1 MYSGNLSNIE
11 SVIEEWKYRL
21 LNSISAASVIPF
33 LYLIK
38 NRYYIH
44 NLKSAD
50 KTNKIFIC
58 IFSCFE
64 MVSLTIAFF
73 IACKDSIFK
82 SIYMTYFYYS
92 LFSIPFLLSF
102 LGDGFPYIN
111 KKAVVALFKNEG
123 KLEKIDY
130 CFIFLYL
137 LILFMFTL
145 NNYSKNIF
153 PNISSNMGGGY
164 YKYNTIILNDERVIN
179 GKIIHS
185 NKDYLFI
192 SDEEGKIQQYSVSEI
207 KEYLFSEKKQKEE
220 NQIIVQDKTK
230 ETFSKIKINI
240 KKEFKKMESLI
251 SAIIAAVIS
260 AIVSIFITSM
270 GNKFTQKKDLD
281 NQLDSILKLAFD
293 HPELETISE
302 TKKWKDVDKTTIE
315 SQRYELYATMVF
327 NYLERVCKFYKYKTS
342 KIEKYLDVKSW
353 VRIHKEYWEHPTVEH
368 ENQDVYEKKFRDI
381 INSYIK

>member
-1 MYSGNLSNIE
+1 MKKFFKDHLFQLIYLIPVSFIAIGSFVLNIYLNQFGIIDVALFDSKTIFVGFIAVFQLLSFLIVLCTLVGKIDSIHDVVVLFFCIIWLPIFFSILVYMYSGNLNNIE

-50 KTNKIFIC
+50 KSNKIFIC

-111 KKAVVALFKNEG
+111 KKAGVALFKNEG

-164 YKYNTIILNDERVIN
+164 YKYNTIVLEDDTIIT

-185 NKDYLFI
+185 NSEYIYLIEEEEKLSQYPIDKIKTYEI
-192 SDEEGKIQQYSVSEI
+192 SKTNIVVKEEIIEKEIEVSEN
-207 KEYLFSEKKQKEE
+207 EQLPE
-220 NQIIVQDKTK
+220 
-230 ETFSKIKINI
+230 IN
-240 KKEFKKMESLI
+240 
-251 SAIIAAVIS
+251 V
-260 AIVSIFITSM
+260 
-270 GNKFTQKKDLD
+270 N
-281 NQLDSILKLAFD
+281 N
-293 HPELETISE
+293 
-302 TKKWKDVDKTTIE
+302 
-315 SQRYELYATMVF
+315 
-327 NYLERVCKFYKYKTS
+327 
-342 KIEKYLDVKSW
+342 
-353 VRIHKEYWEHPTVEH
+353 
-368 ENQDVYEKKFRDI
+368 
-381 INSYIK
+381 

>member
-1 MYSGNLSNIE
+1 MREYIKDHLFQLIYLIPVSFIAIGSFVLNIYLNQFGIIDVALFDSRTIFVGFIAVFQLLSFLIVLCTLVGKINSIHDVVVLIFCIIWLPIFFSILVYMYSGNLSNIE

-21 LNSISAASVIPF
+21 LNSISAASVTPF
-33 LYLIK
+33 LYIIK

-64 MVSLTIAFF
+64 IISLTTAFF

-82 SIYMTYFYYS
+82 SIYMTYLYYV

-111 KKAVVALFKNEG
+111 KKAGVALFKNEG
-123 KLEKIDY
+123 RLEKMDY

-137 LILFMFTL
+137 LILFMITL

-164 YKYNTIILNDERVIN
+164 YKYNTIVLEDDTIIT

-185 NKDYLFI
+185 NSEYIYLI
-192 SDEEGKIQQYSVSEI
+192 EEEEKLSQYP
-207 KEYLFSEKKQKEE
+207 
-220 NQIIVQDKTK
+220 
-230 ETFSKIKINI
+230 IN
-240 KKEFKKMESLI
+240 M
-251 SAIIAAVIS
+251 
-260 AIVSIFITSM
+260 
-270 GNKFTQKKDLD
+270 
-281 NQLDSILKLAFD
+281 
-293 HPELETISE
+293 
-302 TKKWKDVDKTTIE
+302 
-315 SQRYELYATMVF
+315 
-327 NYLERVCKFYKYKTS
+327 
-342 KIEKYLDVKSW
+342 
-353 VRIHKEYWEHPTVEH
+353 
-368 ENQDVYEKKFRDI
+368 
-381 INSYIK
+381 INSYELTNNTSSITESPINTESEVIDNLQNTQINKGSIEQ

>member
-1 MYSGNLSNIE
+1 MFQLIYLIPVSFIAIGSFVLNIYLNQFGIIDVALFDSKTIFVGFIAVFQLLSFLIVLCTLVGKIDSIHDVVVLIFCSIWLPIFFSILVYMYSGNLSNIE

-64 MVSLTIAFF
+64 IISLTTAFF

-82 SIYMTYFYYS
+82 SIYMTYLYYV

-102 LGDGFPYIN
+102 LGDEFPYIN
-111 KKAVVALFKNEG
+111 KKAGVALFKNEG
-123 KLEKIDY
+123 KLEKMDY

-137 LILFMFTL
+137 LILFMITL

-153 PNISSNMGGGY
+153 PHISSNIGGGY
-164 YKYNTIILNDERVIN
+164 YKYNTIVLEDDSIIT

-185 NKDYLFI
+185 NSEYIYLI
-192 SDEEGKIQQYSVSEI
+192 EEEEKLSQYPI
-207 KEYLFSEKKQKEE
+207 
-220 NQIIVQDKTK
+220 D
-230 ETFSKIKINI
+230 KIKAYKISKTNDVVDD
-240 KKEFKKMESLI
+240 SI
-251 SAIIAAVIS
+251 SA
-260 AIVSIFITSM
+260 
-270 GNKFTQKKDLD
+270 KKIEEFEKE
-281 NQLDSILKLAFD
+281 QL
-293 HPELETISE
+293 LETINSSE
-302 TKKWKDVDKTTIE
+302 
-315 SQRYELYATMVF
+315 Q
-327 NYLERVCKFYKYKTS
+327 
-342 KIEKYLDVKSW
+342 
-353 VRIHKEYWEHPTVEH
+353 
-368 ENQDVYEKKFRDI
+368 
-381 INSYIK
+381 

>member
-1 MYSGNLSNIE
+1 MKKYFKDHLFQLIYLIPVSFIAIGSFVLNIYLNQFGIIDVALFDSRTIFVGFIAVFQLLSFLIVLCTLVGKIDSIHDVVVLIFCIIWLPIFFSILVYMYSGNLSNIE

-38 NRYYIH
+38 NRYHIH

-50 KTNKIFIC
+50 KSNKIFIC

-111 KKAVVALFKNEG
+111 KKAGVALFKNEG
-123 KLEKIDY
+123 KLEKMDY

-137 LILFMFTL
+137 LILFMITL

-153 PNISSNMGGGY
+153 PHISSNMGGGY
-164 YKYNTIILNDERVIN
+164 YKYNTIVLEDDTIIT

-185 NKDYLFI
+185 NSEYIYLI
-192 SDEEGKIQQYSVSEI
+192 E
-207 KEYLFSEKKQKEE
+207 KEE
-220 NQIIVQDKTK
+220 KLSQYPID
-230 ETFSKIKINI
+230 KIKTYEISKTNI
-240 KKEFKKMESLI
+240 VVKEEI
-251 SAIIAAVIS
+251 
-260 AIVSIFITSM
+260 
-270 GNKFTQKKDLD
+270 
-281 NQLDSILKLAFD
+281 
-293 HPELETISE
+293 
-302 TKKWKDVDKTTIE
+302 
-315 SQRYELYATMVF
+315 
-327 NYLERVCKFYKYKTS
+327 
-342 KIEKYLDVKSW
+342 IEKEIEV
-353 VRIHKEYWEHPTVEH
+353 I
-368 ENQDVYEKKFRDI
+368 ENEQLPE
-381 INSYIK
+381 INVNN

>member
-1 MYSGNLSNIE
+1 MKKFFKDHLFQLIYLIPVSFIAIGSFVLNIYLNQFGIIDVALFDSKTIFVGFIAVFQLLSFLIVLCTLVGKIDSIHVVVVLIFCIIWLPIFFSILVYMYSGNLSNIE

-21 LNSISAASVIPF
+21 LNSISVASVIPF

-44 NLKSAD
+44 NLKSTD

-64 MVSLTIAFF
+64 IISLTTAFF

-82 SIYMTYFYYS
+82 SIYMTYLYYV

-111 KKAVVALFKNEG
+111 KKAGVALFKNEG

-164 YKYNTIILNDERVIN
+164 YKYNTIVLDDDSIIT

-185 NKDYLFI
+185 NSEYIYLI
-192 SDEEGKIQQYSVSEI
+192 DEEEKLSQYPI
-207 KEYLFSEKKQKEE
+207 
-220 NQIIVQDKTK
+220 D
-230 ETFSKIKINI
+230 KIKTYEISNSNI
-240 KKEFKKMESLI
+240 VAKEKI
-251 SAIIAAVIS
+251 
-260 AIVSIFITSM
+260 
-270 GNKFTQKKDLD
+270 
-281 NQLDSILKLAFD
+281 
-293 HPELETISE
+293 
-302 TKKWKDVDKTTIE
+302 
-315 SQRYELYATMVF
+315 
-327 NYLERVCKFYKYKTS
+327 
-342 KIEKYLDVKSW
+342 IEKEIEV
-353 VRIHKEYWEHPTVEH
+353 I
-368 ENQDVYEKKFRDI
+368 ENEQLPE
-381 INSYIK
+381 INVNN